1 MVRVKDILDW
11 IDAYAPF
18 RYAES
23 WDNCGLLVGD
33 PEACVERVL
42 TALDVSSETLSEAE
56 KTKSQ
61 CLVTHHP
68 LLLNPIKSVR
78 LDSYPGNLV
87 ARALKSGINLIAAH
101 TNLDAAR
108 EGTNGRL
115 SRILSLEMVG
125 PLEVDPTWK
134 HEETYGG
141 MGRVGFLPKPMPL
154 KELVEGMRE
163 PLGQIDIR
171 VAGNPEQIVHKVAL
185 CTGSG
190 GSLIRQA
197 FAAGSQAYITGD
209 LKYHDAQWALEV
221 GLALVDIGH
230 FASERLI
237 AEPLAEYLRSRSL
250 EGSAKLEVIVAMQE
264 RDPFWY
270 KGKSF

>member
-1 MVRVKDILDW
+1 MVRVKDILSW

-18 RYAES
+18 RYAAS

-33 PEACVERVL
+33 PEAGVERVL

-56 KTKSQ
+56 NTRSQ

-68 LLLNPIKSVR
+68 LLLNPIKAVR
-78 LDSYPGNLV
+78 LDSFPGNLV

-108 EGTNGRL
+108 EGTNGQL
-115 SRILSLEMVG
+115 SRILSMEMVE
-125 PLEVDPTWK
+125 PLEIDPPWR

-141 MGRVGFLPKPMPL
+141 MGRVGFLSSPAPL
-154 KELVEGMRE
+154 KEFVESIRE
-163 PLGQIDIR
+163 ALGQIDIR
-171 VAGNPEQIVHKVAL
+171 VVGNPEQIVHKVAL

-197 FAAGSQAYITGD
+197 FASGSQVYITGD

-221 GLALVDIGH
+221 GLALIDIGH

-237 AEPLAEYLRSRSL
+237 AGPLADYLRSRSL
-250 EGSAKLEVIVAMQE
+250 QSPDKLEVIVAMQE
-264 RDPFWY
+264 KDPFWF